1 MAAKKRKRLSRGGL
15 RRGTTY
21 RTARRYSGHVL
32 FVSMLARAAIERQPA
47 AYSKILLDVA
57 REARQ
62 VRMRHGTDVGVW
74 KVMVAAPDGVLW
86 VASDF
91 NERETFVW
99 FRAEINPAFTRL

>member
-1 MAAKKRKRLSRGGL
+1 
-15 RRGTTY
+15 
-21 RTARRYSGHVL
+21 
-32 FVSMLARAAIERQPA
+32 
-47 AYSKILLDVA
+47 
-57 REARQ
+57 
-62 VRMRHGTDVGVW
+62 MRHGTDVGVW